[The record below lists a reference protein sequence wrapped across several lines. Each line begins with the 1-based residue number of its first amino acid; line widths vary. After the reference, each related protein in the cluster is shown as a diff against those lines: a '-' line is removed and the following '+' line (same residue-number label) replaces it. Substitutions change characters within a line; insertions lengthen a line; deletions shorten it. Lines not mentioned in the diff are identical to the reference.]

1 MYFFFIP
8 WVVLIVG
15 IVVNVLLDRHA
26 ERRTSARFVEIAL
39 LWTVVWFGVWGL
51 LAAFGHIG
59 PGAADSAAS
68 IGYAPSMFQWEVG
81 FADLALGVLGV
92 ASFWFRDRWLTAGV
106 VALAISYG
114 GDAIG
119 HIMQYVAHD
128 NTAPNN
134 VWAIPSDI
142 AQPLLGII
150 LLLLY
155 RRGLGKLPTGYR
167 RGVQGAAGSAGAAS
181 SAGAAAADAD

>member
-1 MYFFFIP
+1 MFFFIVP
-8 WVVLIVG
+8 WVVLVIGV
-15 IVVNVLLDRHA
+15 VVNVLLDRHA
-26 ERRTSARFVEIAL
+26 ERRTSPRVVEIAL

-59 PGAADSAAS
+59 PTSAESAET

-81 FADLALGVLGV
+81 FADLALAVLGIG
-92 ASFWFRDRWLTAGV
+92 SFWFRDRWMTASV

-142 AQPLLGII
+142 VQPLLGII
-150 LLLLY
+150 LLVLY
-155 RRGLGKLPTGYR
+155 RRGFGKLPTGFH
-167 RGVQGAAGSAGAAS
+167 RGVLGPEGHNAK
-181 SAGAAAADAD
+181 

>member
-1 MYFFFIP
+1 MVFFLVP
-8 WVVLIVG
+8 WFVLIIGV
-15 IVVNVLLDRHA
+15 VVNVLLDRHSQ
-26 ERRTSARFVEIAL
+26 RRTTPRIVEIAL
-39 LWTVVWFGVWGL
+39 LWTVVWFAVWGL
-51 LAAFGHIG
+51 IGVLGHIG
-59 PGAADSAAS
+59 PNSADIATS

-81 FADLALGVLGV
+81 FGDLALCALGI

-119 HIMQYVAHD
+119 HIMQYVSHN

-142 AQPLLGII
+142 LQPLLAIV
-150 LLLLY
+150 LLVLY
-155 RRGLGKLPTGYR
+155 RRGLGKLPKVSPH
-167 RGVQGAAGSAGAAS
+167 GVLG
-181 SAGAAAADAD
+181 

>member
-1 MYFFFIP
+1 M
-8 WVVLIVG
+8 VRGL
-15 IVVNVLLDRHA
+15 
-26 ERRTSARFVEIAL
+26 
-39 LWTVVWFGVWGL
+39 GL

-167 RGVQGAAGSAGAAS
+167 RRGAWSRRSRGVAGAAEPRGSRRRQRAPRS
-181 SAGAAAADAD
+181 SCLGSGRHSALKTAHSRMAYIIV